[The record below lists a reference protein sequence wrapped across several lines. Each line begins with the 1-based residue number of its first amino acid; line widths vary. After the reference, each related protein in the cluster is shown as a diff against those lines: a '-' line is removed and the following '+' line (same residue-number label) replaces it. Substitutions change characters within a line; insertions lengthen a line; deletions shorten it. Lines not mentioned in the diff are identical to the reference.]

1 MTTYAESDATT
12 DPFTAFAIGRE
23 PGDPTPAMTQ
33 LLGTDL
39 TDHRGLIELPALTVL
54 FDDLGGLPFFHA
66 DPETSSM
73 QARLSMSMLH
83 RPAADDV
90 LRATAR
96 LAMSDAGYGSTTV
109 EITRGDGAVLCVG
122 TARNVRVGRPI
133 VDATAADDFSLPD
146 PVAPNTRP
154 VVAPPDPELS
164 GAEVV
169 ARLIDGTLPLG
180 PIADLLGAS
189 VASTAD
195 DGTVS
200 VEFTSEPWM
209 ANLMGTMHGGVIGAM
224 LAQACSFGA
233 QRNVRAH
240 GAYQLIDF
248 TCEFH
253 RSPVVDGR
261 RVRVEVTP
269 VKLGRRLSIFD
280 ARMYDGEQLL
290 GRATA
295 DARYDA

>member
-1 MTTYAESDATT
+1 MTTSPESGAAT
-12 DPFTAFAIGRE
+12 DPFHAFAIGRE
-23 PGDPTPAMTQ
+23 SGEPAPAMTQ

-39 TDHRGLIELPALTVL
+39 CDHRGLIELPALTVL
-54 FDDLGGLPFFHA
+54 FDDLGGLPFFFA

-73 QARLSMSMLH
+73 QARLSMSMLR
-83 RPAADDV
+83 RPAPDDV

-109 EITRGDGAVLCVG
+109 EITRGDGDVVCVG
-122 TARNVRVGRPI
+122 SARNVRVGRP
-133 VDATAADDFSLPD
+133 VVESAADDFWLPD
-146 PVAPNTRP
+146 PVAPDSHAL
-154 VVAPPDPELS
+154 VAPPDPALS
-164 GAEVV
+164 GGEIV
-169 ARLIDGTLPLG
+169 AGLIDGTLALG
-180 PIADLLGAS
+180 PIAELLGGTPI
-189 VASTAD
+189 STDESGA
-195 DGTVS
+195 VV

-261 RVRVEVTP
+261 RVRVGVTP

-280 ARMYDGEQLL
+280 ARMYDGDTLL

-295 DARYDA
+295 DARYDV

>member
-1 MTTYAESDATT
+1 MTTYAESSTAT
-12 DPFTAFAIGRE
+12 DPFSAFAIGRE

-39 TDHRGLIELPALTVL
+39 TDHRGLIELPALAVL
-54 FDDLGGLPFFHA
+54 FDDLGGLPFFVA
-66 DPETSSM
+66 DPESSSM

-83 RPAADDV
+83 RPEVDDA
-90 LRATAR
+90 LRATAH
-96 LAMSDAGYGSTTV
+96 LAIADAGYGSTTV
-109 EITRGDGAVLCVG
+109 QITRGAGDVVCVG
-122 TARNVRVGRPI
+122 TARNVRVGRPV
-133 VDATAADDFSLPD
+133 VDASDADVSHPD

-154 VVAPPDPELS
+154 TVASLDPSLS

-169 ARLIDGTLPLG
+169 ARLMDGRLPLG
-180 PIADLLGAS
+180 PIAELLGAT
-189 VASTAD
+189 VTSTSD
-195 DGTVS
+195 DGAVV
-200 VEFTSEPWM
+200 VEFTAAPWT
-209 ANLMGTMHGGVIGAM
+209 ANLLGTMHGGVIGAM
-224 LAQACSFGA
+224 LAQSCSLGA

-253 RSPVVDGR
+253 RSPAVDGR
-261 RVRVEVTP
+261 RVRVEVSP